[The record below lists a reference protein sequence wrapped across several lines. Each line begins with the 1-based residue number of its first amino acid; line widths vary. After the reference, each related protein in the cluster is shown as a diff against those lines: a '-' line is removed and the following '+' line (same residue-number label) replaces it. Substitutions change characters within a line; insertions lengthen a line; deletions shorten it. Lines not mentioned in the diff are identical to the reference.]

1 MSLNSPSLKNEDK
14 EHLSIRETELIPPEE
29 LKDYE
34 REINIPQKEDILSI
48 STPVLWCT
56 SSWIIILLN
65 VAQCLIAL
73 RDMLYTQY
81 DPLRH
86 GISILI
92 FVATIGSLVAIHQ
105 YIIKKD

>member
-1 MSLNSPSLKNEDK
+1 MNLNSPSLKSEDTA
-14 EHLSIRETELIPPEE
+14 HFSIRETELIPKEE
-29 LKDYE
+29 LKNYE
-34 REINIPQKEDILSI
+34 REVNIPQKEDILSI
-48 STPVLWCT
+48 STPALWCA

-86 GISILI
+86 GVSVLI
-92 FVATIGSLVAIHQ
+92 FVVTVGSLVTIHQ